1 MANAGSTFDDIAQK
15 LAASIEPK
23 YEIIWPVLRLHK
35 GTYHPDDEAFVKQAG
50 MDGFQ
55 IVSTVGQSNGS
66 VVVFM
71 SRRIS

>member
-1 MANAGSTFDDIAQK
+1 MANTGSTFDDVAKK
-15 LAASIEPK
+15 LAASMEPS
-23 YEIIWPVLRLHK
+23 YEFIWPVLRLHK
-35 GTYHPDDEAFVKQAG
+35 GSYHPDDEAFVKQAG

-55 IVSTVGQSNGS
+55 IVSTVGQPSGS